1 LWHRLLS
8 RQHNAATGV
17 SRRLREN
24 KKKAPVILVVDDETI
39 IRWGAVKMVE
49 DAGFEVLEAANAD
62 EAIEILESRNDIRVV
77 FTDIHM
83 PGSMDGLK
91 LANAVR
97 DRWPPIE
104 IVVTSGRERPTEEDL
119 PERGRFLPKPYSS
132 ASISAALR
140 ELTS

>member
-1 LWHRLLS
+1 MLS
-8 RQHNAATGV
+8 RIARV
-17 SRRLREN
+17 KRLGEN
-24 KKKAPVILVVDDETI
+24 KKKAPVILVVDDEMI
-39 IRWGAVKMVE
+39 IRWGAVKMAE

-62 EAIEILESRNDIRVV
+62 EAIEILESRDDIRVV

-104 IVVTSGRERPTEEDL
+104 IIVTSGRERPTEEDL

-132 ASISAALR
+132 ASISATLR

>member
-1 LWHRLLS
+1 
-8 RQHNAATGV
+8 
-17 SRRLREN
+17 LREN

>member
-8 RQHNAATGV
+8 RQHNAVTGV